1 MRYALIR
8 RHGGTWPIVV
18 QCRVLQVSASGYRH
32 HRLQQATDIGPNQ
45 PHRLLSDAALAVHI
59 KAGFARM
66 KNDLTFSV
74 VRTFSTLRGI
84 N

>member
-8 RHGGTWPIVV
+8 RRGGTWPIVV

-59 KAGFARM
+59 KAVFAGM
-66 KNDLTFSV
+66 KDAY
-74 VRTFSTLRGI
+74 GWPMI
-84 N
+84 